1 MLTVYIHVL
10 ASTHIPFH
18 KLQSLSLLNALHI
31 QRYWRALSS
40 NTHVPPFL
48 HVALPQGWGSTYSC
62 CQRKHRNSFVKFH
75 RKISRSHFEL
85 IAYFTARVQKKKK
98 KWNSFLL
105 SVIDFVTSRRVKRW
119 SVRSLPSIE
128 LFWDREHDAWRSSF
142 STEIFC
148 SSCLIWCLYLVFSAG
163 YSMIYSPE
171 RNWESCVEI

>member
-98 KWNSFLL
+98 KM
-105 SVIDFVTSRRVKRW
+105 
-119 SVRSLPSIE
+119 E
-128 LFWDREHDAWRSSF
+128 
-142 STEIFC
+142 
-148 SSCLIWCLYLVFSAG
+148 LVFAFCDRFCDVTTREK
-163 YSMIYSPE
+163 MVCAIFAVH
-171 RNWESCVEI
+171 RTFLRQRT